1 MPGRWLIYDRPRHAD
16 REEAETLRR
25 CTCCGK
31 PSLGTWDDQSFGHA
45 FGTEVIWE
53 LVSACCGCEM
63 DELKETE
70 ED

>member
-1 MPGRWLIYDRPRHAD
+1 MAGRWLIYHKPKQGDH
-16 REEAETLRR
+16 EEADVRR
-25 CTCCGK
+25 LCTCCK
-31 PSLGTWDDQSFGHA
+31 NPCLGTWDDQSFGHA